1 LSSSSRQAHGT
12 GQIVNHMAVDAQQL
26 SDMMMQLHP
35 IWLMPLQVAVALAL
49 MYSYVGVSVLAALL
63 GTSIVFLFA
72 LYRTK
77 SSNRFQFQMMT
88 SRDLRMKATN
98 ELLNNMRVIKFQA
111 WEEYFGNKIKQ
122 FRESEHGWIGK
133 FLYYFAVNF
142 GVLSAAPLV
151 VTVLTFAT
159 ATFIGIPLNSGT
171 VFTITSIIK
180 ILQEPLRTFPQALIM
195 ISQATISLGRL
206 DEFMTSKE
214 MDENAVQREENCDGD
229 VAVEIKDGKFSWDDN
244 DENDALRVEELV
256 IKKGDHAAVVGTVG
270 SGKSSLLASVLGE
283 MFKISGK
290 VYMLDLDS

>member
-1 LSSSSRQAHGT
+1 
-12 GQIVNHMAVDAQQL
+12 VNHMAVDAQQL
-26 SDMMMQLHP
+26 SDMMIQLHP

-72 LYRTK
+72 LYQTK
-77 SSNRFQFQMMT
+77 SSNGFQFQMMT
-88 SRDLRMKATN
+88 SRDVRMKATN

-111 WEEYFGNKIKQ
+111 WEEYFGNKIKH

-133 FLYYFAVNF
+133 FMYYFAVNF

-171 VFTITSIIK
+171 VFTITLIMK

-195 ISQATISLGRL
+195 ISQETISLGRL
-206 DEFMTSKE
+206 DEFMSSKE
-214 MDENAVQREENCDGD
+214 MDENAVQREENCDD

-244 DENDALRVEELV
+244 DENDTLRVEELV

-290 VYMLDLDS
+290 VYMLDYTFKMHLKIFY